1 MSNSETDG
9 GTMLRHEIHAA
20 IKRAGQESDITLYQA
35 LGALTVVQH
44 DLIEMLD
51 SQPDDDSD

>member
-1 MSNSETDG
+1 MSNNETDG

-51 SQPDDDSD
+51 SNGGSDDE